1 MTNPFRFVGPVAPA
15 SLIDRREELDLLAR
29 AVATGVSVRLAGP
42 RRFGKT
48 SVIDA
53 HLARMAATG
62 HRVARVDLSR
72 VSTVTDVCVRLVR
85 AYQPFGGAARGALA
99 RIAQRLG
106 VTIGAAGIAVTLSPA
121 RTEPPS
127 DEQARYLL
135 AEVLDLPA
143 TLDDGDRTVVA
154 LDEFQD
160 VLTADRDLDGLLRS
174 VIQHHGDRV
183 SYLFAGSAP
192 TMMRALFEDRERPFY
207 GQARPIAIGRLPA
220 EETARDIDAT
230 LRRHELDG
238 GDATAQIVALGAGH
252 PQRTML
258 LAHHLFELL
267 DVGSGEG
274 DAGALAARSLDLAL
288 HDTADAHATVWDQLD
303 RPERAVAFALADGLP
318 PTSHAVAERSRMPR
332 STLADALG
340 RLTREGQH
348 VEVGDHGPA
357 IVDPLLEIWL
367 RRRNEVSA

>member
-1 MTNPFRFVGPVAPA
+1 MTNPFRFVGPVAPDA
-15 SLIDRREELDLLAR
+15 LIDRREELDQLAR
-29 AVATGVSVRLAGP
+29 AVASGVSVRLAGP

-85 AYQPFGGAARGALA
+85 AYQPFGGPARGALA
-99 RIAQRLG
+99 RIARRLG

-121 RTEPPS
+121 RTEPPGE
-127 DEQARYLL
+127 EQARFLL
-135 AEVLDLPA
+135 AEILDLPA
-143 TLDDGDRTVVA
+143 TLADGGRTVVA

-160 VLTADRDLDGLLRS
+160 VMTADRDLDGLLRS
-174 VIQHHGDRV
+174 VIQHHGDQV

-220 EETARDIDAT
+220 DETARDVEAT
-230 LRRHELDG
+230 LRRHGLDG
-238 GDATAQIVALGAGH
+238 GEAVADVVALGAGH

-267 DVGSGEG
+267 DG
-274 DAGALAARSLDLAL
+274 GATADESLAARALDLAL

-303 RPERAVAFALADGLP
+303 QPERAVLVALADGLP
-318 PTSHAVAERSRMPR
+318 PTGHAVADRSRLPR
-332 STLADALG
+332 STLADALR
-340 RLTREGQH
+340 RLTRDGRQ
-348 VEVGDHGPA
+348 VEAGDST
-357 IVDPLLEIWL
+357 IIDPLLEIWL
-367 RRRNEVSA
+367 RRRNEVSP